1 MKGKILTKDEKSWTN
16 PENVVKK
23 FFEVEVEG
31 IAKKYSCWQ
40 YDKLA
45 AIKIG
50 DEIEFTETEKN
61 GRWSMTLAG
70 TAAKGTFQPRGKS
83 PEELKL
89 QAKSFSASYSKDITV
104 ACLEAGLIKD
114 SKQVDASILHYFNLF
129 SGMMGG

>member
-1 MKGKILTKDEKSWTN
+1 MNGKIQTKTERSWTN
-16 PENVVKK
+16 PENQVKK
-23 FFEVEVEG
+23 FFEVEIEG

-45 AIKIG
+45 AMKIG
-50 DEIEFTETEKN
+50 DEIEFTEVEKN
-61 GRWSMTLAG
+61 GRWSLTLAG
-70 TAAKGTFQPRGKS
+70 GKPGFQPRGKS
-83 PEELKL
+83 PEEIKL